1 MRYLLD
7 THALVWAVSDPTKL
21 SIKVRRILEKPTNE
35 RLVSPVS
42 VWEMSIKHAL
52 GKWPEVASFMDEAEY
67 HSDLEQ
73 LQAKELWIGSGHAR
87 LAGQFAQSHKD
98 PFDRLL
104 VAQAVLEGMPI
115 LSKDRVLDIFPVVRV
130 W

>member
-1 MRYLLD
+1 
-7 THALVWAVSDPTKL
+7 VWAVSDPTKL
-21 SIKVRRILEKPTNE
+21 SVKVRRILEKPTNE

-42 VWEMSIKHAL
+42 LWELSIKHAL
-52 GKWPEVASFMDEAEY
+52 GRWPEVASFMDEAEY

-73 LQAKELWIGSGHAR
+73 LQAKELWIGSSHAR

-104 VAQAVLEGMPI
+104 VAQAVLEGIPI
-115 LSKDRVLDIFPVVRV
+115 LSKDRRLDIFPVVRV

>member
-1 MRYLLD
+1 
-7 THALVWAVSDPTKL
+7 
-21 SIKVRRILEKPTNE
+21 
-35 RLVSPVS
+35 
-42 VWEMSIKHAL
+42 MSIKHAL
-52 GKWPEVASFMDEAEY
+52 GRWPEVASFMDEAEY

-73 LQAKELWIGSGHAR
+73 LQVKELWIGSSHAR

-115 LSKDRVLDIFPVVRV
+115 LSKDRGLDIFPVVRV